1 MRSVIRLI
9 DSINEHTGN
18 VVRWACVIVIL
29 VMVYEVGAR
38 YIFNAP
44 TIWAYD
50 TAMMLGGVIA
60 VMGWSYTHR
69 HNGHVRVDVIYTH
82 LPPRGKAIIDVV
94 SFIIL
99 FLPLLLMLIY
109 ASADK
114 ALNAWEMGEQ
124 LTEGYWYPPAGPIRT
139 VMVIGL
145 FLFALQGVAHFIRD
159 LHLLIRNKVYD

>member
-1 MRSVIRLI
+1 
-9 DSINEHTGN
+9 
-18 VVRWACVIVIL
+18 
-29 VMVYEVGAR
+29 
-38 YIFNAP
+38 
-44 TIWAYD
+44 
-50 TAMMLGGVIA
+50 
-60 VMGWSYTHR
+60 MGWSYTHR
-69 HNGHVRVDVIYTH
+69 YHGHVRVDVIYTH
-82 LPPRGKAIIDVV
+82 LPTRGKAIIDVV
-94 SFIIL
+94 CFIIL
-99 FLPLLLMLIY
+99 FLPLLLVLIY